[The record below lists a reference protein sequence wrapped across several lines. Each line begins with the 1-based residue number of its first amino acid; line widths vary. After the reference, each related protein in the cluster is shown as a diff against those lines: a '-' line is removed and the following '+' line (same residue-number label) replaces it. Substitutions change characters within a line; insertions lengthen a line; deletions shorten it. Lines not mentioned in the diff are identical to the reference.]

1 MMQKRPTIDRLLR
14 YLDRLHVRRSNR
26 EIARELEDP
35 KETYYDAKA
44 TYYDAKV
51 TYYDAKETHYRI
63 ERLLR

>member
-1 MMQKRPTIDRLLR
+1 MDCMFVDRIEKLL
-14 YLDRLHVRRSNR
+14 
-26 EIARELEDP
+26 RELEDP